1 MIRNRVFVKVHM
13 NDEEYYLKYDFNS
26 VADIE
31 EYFRKGIGQI
41 LSEEMMG
48 FNTIRVFYWVGLRWK
63 IKNLTLQKTGKI
75 LGEYLA
81 EGGDFEYLVEKMQ
94 EALEKAKIIK
104 SQEEDEDELE
114 DFDEDEELDDPNE

>member
-104 SQEEDEDELE
+104 SQEEDELE